1 MGVLNFFLCEY
12 IDAMLLNLD
21 PDIVLSE
28 PRLHSTCS
36 KQHGGNASSSADEK
50 KIRYFISIQKFHI
63 ISKFSKNF
71 KILK

>member
-1 MGVLNFFLCEY
+1 MSILSIDLHSSKSTVY
-12 IDAMLLNLD
+12 IDAILLNLD
-21 PDIVLSE
+21 PNIVRSE

-63 ISKFSKNF
+63 ISKF
-71 KILK
+71 